1 MIYFVYL
8 LILLSLLSIER
19 CDKIIGRICRILI
32 TILLAT
38 LIGLR
43 NKEIGVDTYNYYE
56 HYYLFGQ
63 WGCDFIEPGFD
74 WLNRFCFS
82 MGWEANSLFLVISSL
97 TCVFL
102 YLSLERFKS
111 KDYTIAAFFIY
122 LFTFSFLVN
131 GMRQGVAVAVFLY
144 AYKFIEERRW
154 KCYVISIFFGSLFH
168 ASVLLLFPLYFL
180 NKFHLPGK
188 LYLIIYILS
197 FLGIFIDLSPYL
209 PEIELGNRDYSQ
221 YTEGIR
227 KSSASSLGFIVT
239 TSLNIIVLYLMLK
252 NKLFEKIPIL
262 TNLVFAAFC
271 LKNLGFNL
279 PIIGRV
285 TIYFSWFV
293 FLLYPY
299 IYYSCRLY
307 LFRSKTITF
316 LLIFLIN
323 VAVLLNTLSSE
334 ANKLSPYLFYWE

>member
-8 LILLSLLSIER
+8 FVLLILLILER
-19 CDKIIGRICRILI
+19 TNKYMSKLCRIHIPVFYTL
-32 TILLAT
+32 
-38 LIGLR
+38 LIGFR
-43 NKEIGVDTYNYYE
+43 AKNIGVDTNTYYD
-56 HYYLFGQ
+56 HYYKFGR
-63 WGCDFIEPGFD
+63 WGCDFVEYGFD
-74 WLNRFCFS
+74 WINRYCFS
-82 MGWEANSLFLVISSL
+82 MGWEANSLFLIMASV
-97 TCVFL
+97 TCLFL

-111 KDYTIAAFFIY
+111 KDYTIVAFFIY

-144 AYKFIEERRW
+144 AYKFIEERQW

-168 ASVLLLFPLYFL
+168 ASVLLLLPLYFL
-180 NKFHLPGK
+180 NQFHLPGR
-188 LYLIIYILS
+188 LYLIFYILS
-197 FLGIFIDLSPYL
+197 FFGVFIDLSPYL

-221 YTEGIR
+221 YTEEIS

-239 TSLNIIVLYLMLK
+239 TTLNAIVFYLMLK
-252 NKLFEKIPIL
+252 NKLFEKVPIL

-271 LKNLGFNL
+271 LKNLGFSL

-299 IYYSCRLY
+299 IAYSCRLY
-307 LFRSKTITF
+307 LFRSRTITI

-323 VAVLLNTLSSE
+323 VVVWLNSLYSE
-334 ANKLSPYLFYWE
+334 ANKLLPYSFYWE